1 MKEELDLSK
10 YEGHTPGPWEVN
22 KLPHQT
28 MYACDTFVEP
38 AVAAVWA
45 NGPDAE
51 LIADAPL
58 LLAEV
63 RRLGEEIRARDE
75 FTYNVLSEVIPYVA
89 VGQHSSQFRIE
100 EAGRLLRQFSSLH
113 QSHAR
118 LLAAAKNADCCCGA
132 RECEGLRAA
141 VAEAEALR

>member
-1 MKEELDLSK
+1 MSDLDLSK

-58 LLAEV
+58 LLEKVKECEAEH
-63 RRLGEEIRARDE
+63 
-75 FTYNVLSEVIPYVA
+75 PP
-89 VGQHSSQFRIE
+89 E
-100 EAGRLLRQFSSLH
+100 EAYVEWCEAGKPDVLALR

-141 VAEAEALR
+141 VAEAEALHGE